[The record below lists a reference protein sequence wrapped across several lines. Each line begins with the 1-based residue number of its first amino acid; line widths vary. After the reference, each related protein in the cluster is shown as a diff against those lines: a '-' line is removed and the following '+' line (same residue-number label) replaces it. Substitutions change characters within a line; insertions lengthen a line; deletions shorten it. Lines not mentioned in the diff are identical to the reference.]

1 MLYSP
6 GNLTSMDL
14 TAEDRPRTVRFL
26 SRRAR
31 AQAQGRSERRIARE
45 EERRE
50 RKRVDDGG
58 RRRKGESS
66 TWESEQTTAVP
77 SERVGA
83 ALAPARSRHRDP
95 SRLDPR
101 LGAASVYFLHRR
113 RQKNDFVGDHCDRRC
128 VRPLHSATSSQ
139 APKARSSGWPIATD
153 VRIGRCL
160 SPGSRRSISRL
171 VIFFIDPTCG
181 SFIRIISLPEQHVGA
196 CCSSAASRNGGKS
209 QENLT
214 FIPVPTVAIALYALA
229 FESRGCSCFSLA
241 RVVRERSEERMRKR
255 FGQNSLPSYCK
266 SRWIGFISNLEVTH
280 C

>member
-26 SRRAR
+26 SCRAR
-31 AQAQGRSERRIARE
+31 AQAQGKSERRIARE

-101 LGAASVYFLHRR
+101 LGAASVYFLHRP

-128 VRPLHSATSSQ
+128 VRPLHSATSS
-139 APKARSSGWPIATD
+139 R
-153 VRIGRCL
+153 
-160 SPGSRRSISRL
+160 RRSRDSDARRRALRGGRSPTFGLDVVSLRALGDRSRGL
-171 VIFFIDPTCG
+171 L
-181 SFIRIISLPEQHVGA
+181 SFLSILLAVLLSGLSCYPSSVLAHVAARLRHEMAGNRRKTLRLSEFQQLLSLCTPLP
-196 CCSSAASRNGGKS
+196 S
-209 QENLT
+209 
-214 FIPVPTVAIALYALA
+214 I
-229 FESRGCSCFSLA
+229 ESR
-241 RVVRERSEERMRKR
+241 
-255 FGQNSLPSYCK
+255 
-266 SRWIGFISNLEVTH
+266 
-280 C
+280 